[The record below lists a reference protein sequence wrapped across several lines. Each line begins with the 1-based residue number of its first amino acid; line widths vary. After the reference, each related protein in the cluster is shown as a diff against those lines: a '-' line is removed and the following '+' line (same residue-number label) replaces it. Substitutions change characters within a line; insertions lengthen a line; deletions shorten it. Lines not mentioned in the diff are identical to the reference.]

1 MLQMCTDNHLFNAVS
16 MTKPLLPWLKGL
28 KIRAAIVLGVLCWAF
43 IADPLIS
50 SLARYL
56 EPKHQDIFRSIN
68 DFIVALLVAFV
79 LYKKIRKQ
87 QLELRK
93 AAADYRQLFEE
104 NPAPMYIF
112 DAESFQFLTVN
123 TAALKQ
129 YDYTRDEFLDLKAT
143 DIQPAAE
150 WQSFLDINGHNPDNY
165 FDAGRWLHQ
174 NKSGQQFYVH
184 VYAYSTFFEGKAAK
198 LALAINI
205 DLKIKTERALQ
216 KKTAELENVLE
227 SITDAFYTVDRDWNF
242 TYINKEYER
251 IQNRKR
257 EDLLGKNV
265 WKHFPYGKELC
276 FYKKYSYALQEQVS
290 VHFEEYNPDNE
301 MWVSAHAYPTEN
313 GLAIYFRDITEEKQ
327 LREKIYRDSQN
338 LRAIINNTK
347 DLIWSVD
354 CKFNIIIGNQAFWE
368 RVELLT
374 GKTEQNITNTD
385 FEQGMM
391 KPVLDSYDLA
401 FKGEA
406 FRIVRQREIEGEV
419 RFEELSF
426 NPIYDQQHHVIG
438 INCFLRDIT
447 EQQQYIEQIKQ
458 QNAKLLEIAW
468 IQSHKVRG
476 PVANLLGLA
485 RMLESDPDPAII
497 EKIKEAALHMDEV
510 IREITAQTAGLDRKK

>member
-1 MLQMCTDNHLFNAVS
+1 MYTDNHLFNAVS
-16 MTKPLLPWLKGL
+16 MTKPLLPRLKGL

-43 IADPLIS
+43 VADPLIS

-56 EPKHQDIFRSIN
+56 EPEHQDIFRSIN
-68 DFIVALLVAFV
+68 DFIVALLVALV

-93 AAADYRQLFEE
+93 AAADYRQLFGEM
-104 NPAPMYIF
+104 PAPMYIF

-129 YDYTRDEFLDLKAT
+129 YGYTRDEFLDLKAT

-150 WQSFLDINGHNPDNY
+150 LQSFLDINGHNPDNY

-184 VYAYSTFFEGKAAK
+184 VYAYSTFFEGKAAI

-265 WKHFPYGKELC
+265 WELFPYGKELC

-290 VHFEEYNPDNE
+290 VHFEEYNPNNE

-327 LREKIYRDSQN
+327 LREKIYHDSQN

-354 CKFNIIIGNQAFWE
+354 CKFNIITGNQAFWE

-385 FEQGMM
+385 FEQGML
-391 KPVLDSYDLA
+391 KPILDSYSLA

-406 FRIVRQREIEGEV
+406 FRIIRQREFEGEL

-438 INCFLRDIT
+438 VNCFLRDIT
-447 EQQQYIEQIKQ
+447 EQQQYLEQIKQ

-485 RMLESDPDPAII
+485 RLLESDPDPVII
-497 EKIKEAALHMDEV
+497 EKIKEAALLMDEI
-510 IREITAQTAGLDRKK
+510 IREITSQTAGEDRKK